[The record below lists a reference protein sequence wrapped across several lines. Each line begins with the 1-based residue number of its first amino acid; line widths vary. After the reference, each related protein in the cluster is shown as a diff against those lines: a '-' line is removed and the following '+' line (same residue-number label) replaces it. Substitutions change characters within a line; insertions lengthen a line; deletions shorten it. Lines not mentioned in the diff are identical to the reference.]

1 MLTGKTHPP
10 ARIFALVM
18 AALAVLL
25 INPAQAEQKYP
36 DVVSVQTHER
46 GNDRFDFDVTIS
58 SPYDTPARYADGIRA
73 LDEHGTVLGTRK
85 LWHDHADEQPFTRDM
100 YGVHIPPDI
109 HRVIIQARDQRY
121 GYGGRTVT
129 VTLPRR

>member
-18 AALAVLL
+18 AALAALL
-25 INPAQAEQKYP
+25 INPAQAEQKFP
-36 DVVSVQTHER
+36 DVVSVQVHPR
-46 GNDRFDFDVTIS
+46 PNDRFDFDVTIS

-100 YGVHIPPDI
+100 YGVDIPAEV
-109 HRVIIQARDQRY
+109 HRVIIQARDQQN
-121 GYGGRTVT
+121 GWGGSTVT
-129 VTLPRR
+129 VPLPNR